1 MQMRRGIT
9 ILGLL
14 NNEGQH
20 HQDISKQQRLDD
32 EERTRE
38 SERWIRKNKTV
49 TVHVRTKCE
58 GHVADL
64 KRKRLCLRHRFYLS
78 LYASLFY
85 FIL

>member
-49 TVHVRTKCE
+49 TYT
-58 GHVADL
+58 
-64 KRKRLCLRHRFYLS
+64 
-78 LYASLFY
+78 
-85 FIL
+85 